1 MRSQEIKHVT
11 LWINGKAGIQIQVY
25 LATKASFSTLVSS
38 KSSCCFLHDMTL
50 VRLCQLE
57 AVEIRQ
63 SLICLS
69 SMGWSENLLNL
80 TTKRLRDS
88 YGRRTKIVRWFGKKN
103 VPRLQEPVVDA
114 RDIESTYRQEVDR
127 QSLKLDR
134 SQLHSNSLGCMSL
147 CTNNQ
152 HTALCL
158 VTHLFFQPE
167 AFSTPSL
174 SLLGLFP

>member
-1 MRSQEIKHVT
+1 
-11 LWINGKAGIQIQVY
+11 
-25 LATKASFSTLVSS
+25 
-38 KSSCCFLHDMTL
+38 MTL

-127 QSLKLDR
+127 QSLKLDPR
-134 SQLHSNSLGCMSL
+134 LLH
-147 CTNNQ
+147 
-152 HTALCL
+152 
-158 VTHLFFQPE
+158 
-167 AFSTPSL
+167 
-174 SLLGLFP
+174 